1 MESFTPH
8 PHWRKNSGLMW
19 ISNRKACMTQPAEPE
34 IYYLSVNIY
43 LPEIIEREEINP
55 SVLEN
60 EARRSFLERL
70 RKELDFDKMV
80 CEMEG
85 ISIQPFINAI
95 RKILKEYEARTV
107 KKKDENQMSL
117 FDLHTG

>member
-1 MESFTPH
+1 M
-8 PHWRKNSGLMW
+8 
-19 ISNRKACMTQPAEPE
+19 
-34 IYYLSVNIY
+34 SVNTY
-43 LPEIIEREEINP
+43 LPDIIEREEIDP

-95 RKILKEYEARTV
+95 RAVLREYDTMQV
-107 KKKDENQMSL
+107 MKKKDENQLSL
-117 FDLHTG
+117 SGLGNG